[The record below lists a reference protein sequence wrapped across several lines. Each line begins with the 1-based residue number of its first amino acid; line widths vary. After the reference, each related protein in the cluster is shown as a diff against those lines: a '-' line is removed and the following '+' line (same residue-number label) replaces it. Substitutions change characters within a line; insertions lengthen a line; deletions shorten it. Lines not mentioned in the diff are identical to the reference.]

1 MNLFK
6 LTPMSL
12 AVAAVVSLPFV
23 SYAQDE
29 EQAKDGIEE
38 VLVTGSRIKRPDNAD
53 SSMPMVSLGEEQIEL
68 TGSINVYDILNEI
81 PQAGAAGSTR
91 GNSNFTVGSSGI
103 NTVNLRGLGDSR
115 TLTLVNGRRWVPGI
129 PGTSIVDL
137 NSIPAD
143 LIERLEIITGGA
155 SSVYGSDAVAGVV
168 NVILR
173 DDYEGVTVE
182 AMSGAY
188 NKGDGDTSSFSITA
202 GSNFSDG
209 KGNAIVNLRVD
220 EQGSVF
226 ARDRKPYTGNDV
238 FYYGYYYGADYGAPY
253 DSLVEDPAYSS
264 YIPQGRF
271 FPSGNIADGTGLL
284 TFDCSERNEYRVLS
298 SDTVVD
304 YSAAGG
310 GAACGFNRTYFRQL
324 EVPIDRKSLYSKLT
338 YDFSDNHKGFTEI
351 SFTSV
356 QSVSA
361 LEPFPMSS
369 EDVYGGLG
377 TFGYHYE
384 NPYVPQEIADAA
396 VAANAGN
403 PDWNGH
409 IPFIRRLEEVGARG
423 ASNTRETLRVAF
435 GSQGALFGLD
445 YDWYYQYG
453 KASRDQLSG
462 GQFNALAFRDA
473 LDAEVDSS
481 GNIVCAD
488 PVARAAGCVPINL
501 FGIGSITPEM
511 ADWVRYRPST
521 TSELEQRVFAMNFT
535 GSFDLLDREISYA
548 FGFERR
554 DERSEDVPDDL
565 QQKGLHGGNRIP
577 ATYGSFDVDGVYLE
591 ALIPLLSEIPL
602 VEALNLEMA
611 YRQDD
616 YSTTGTV
623 DATKL
628 GLNWMIND
636 QFRFRAVWAESVR
649 APSIDDL
656 FAGQAQTYTSISD
669 PCSGVGTATEVNMD
683 PTVVA
688 NCLSIP
694 DVAATA
700 AAGTY
705 NPDSGQIEP
714 GFFYTQPDI
723 QGISGFVGGNPDLEE
738 ETADTETFG
747 LVWTPSYIDGLVVSL
762 DYYKI
767 EIENVIS
774 SISATRLINTC
785 FESLNFSTEAACN
798 GHERF
803 PGTGK
808 LRYWY
813 SYGINQSAYE
823 TEGYDLSARYRFD
836 SLGIVPG
843 QLDISAIYTR
853 LDTNKYDAS
862 PGANDEF
869 DYAGEVG
876 YNEDKLKLSLV
887 WSYDEWLLSVDTT
900 YYGEALDDVGQS
912 ASDYS
917 LNAIDAITYVDLQAR
932 YSVDDKWSVYLGVD
946 NVTNEQPPFCPTCK
960 NETTPG
966 SNYTGSQY
974 RVWDSRY
981 TYGGVKYRF

>member
-1 MNLFK
+1 MKNLR
-6 LTPMSL
+6 L
-12 AVAAVVSLPFV
+12 AVMPAAIAALTLTSLNSV
-23 SYAQDE
+23 AQSEGE
-29 EQAKDGIEE
+29 EVMLEE

-53 SSMPMVSLGEEQIEL
+53 SPMPLVTLGEEQLEL

-81 PQAGAAGSTR
+81 PQAGSAGSTR

-168 NVILR
+168 NLILR

-188 NKGDGDTSSFSITA
+188 NKGDGDTNSLSLTA
-202 GSNFSDG
+202 GSNFADDR
-209 KGNAIVNLRVD
+209 GNAIINLRVD

-238 FYYGYYYGADYGAPY
+238 FYYGYYYGADFGAPY
-253 DSLVEDPAYSS
+253 DSLIDDPAYSS

-271 FPSGNIADGTGLL
+271 FPSGNIANGTGLL
-284 TFDCSERNEYRVLS
+284 TFDCSERNDYRVLA
-298 SDTVVD
+298 SDQVVD

-324 EVPIDRKSLYSKLT
+324 EVPVDRKSLYSKLT
-338 YDFSDNHKGFTEI
+338 YKFSDEHTGFSEL

-356 QSVSA
+356 DSVSA

-369 EDVYGGLG
+369 EDVFGGLG

-384 NPYVPQEIADAA
+384 NPFVPQEIADAA
-396 VAANAGN
+396 VAANQGN

-409 IPFIRRLEEVGARG
+409 IPFIRRLEEIGARG
-423 ASNTRETLRVAF
+423 AENTRETLRVAF
-435 GSQGALFGLD
+435 GTEGTILGLD

-453 KASRDQLSG
+453 KATRDQLSG
-462 GQFNALAFRDA
+462 GQFNALAFREA
-473 LDAEVDSS
+473 LNAEKDIT

-501 FGIGSITPEM
+501 FGIGSITPEA

-521 TSELEQRVFAMNFT
+521 TSELEQRVFALNFS
-535 GSFDLLDREISYA
+535 GDFEVLGRDISYA

-577 ATYGSFDVDGVYLE
+577 ATYGSFDVEG
-591 ALIPLLSEIPL
+591 IF
-602 VEALNLEMA
+602 VEALVPIVEGVPFAESLTLEAA

-616 YSTTGTV
+616 YSTTGSV
-623 DATKL
+623 SASKF
-628 GLNWMIND
+628 GLNWMLNE
-636 QFRFRAVWAESVR
+636 QFRIRAVQAESVR

-656 FAGQAQTYTSISD
+656 FAGQAQTFTSIAD
-669 PCSGVGTATEVNMD
+669 PCAGVGTASESGLD
-683 PTVVA
+683 PVVVA
-688 NCLSIP
+688 NCLSIA

-700 AAGTY
+700 ASGTY
-705 NPDSGQIEP
+705 DPDTGQIEP

-738 ETADTETFG
+738 ETADTQTLG
-747 LVWTPSYIDGLVVSL
+747 IVWTPPYLEGLVVSL
-762 DYYKI
+762 DYYQI

-774 SISATRLINTC
+774 SISASRLINTC
-785 FESLNFSTEAACN
+785 YESTDFANEAACN
-798 GHERF
+798 AHERF

-823 TEGYDLSARYRFD
+823 TEGYDLSARYTFN
-836 SLGIVPG
+836 SLGFVPG
-843 QLDISAIYTR
+843 QLNVNAIFTK
-853 LDTNKYDAS
+853 LDKNRYDAS
-862 PGANDEF
+862 PSANDEF

-876 YNEDKLKLSLV
+876 YNEEKLKLSLV
-887 WSYDEWLLSVDTT
+887 WAYSNWLVSVDST
-900 YYGEALDDVGQS
+900 YYGEALDDVGQ
-912 ASDYS
+912 APNAYS
-917 LNAIDAITYVDLQAR
+917 LNKVDAITYVDLQAR
-932 YSVDDKWSVYLGVD
+932 YSMDDTWSVYVGVD

-974 RVWDSRY
+974 RVWDSRF
-981 TYGGVKYRF
+981 TYAGIKYRF